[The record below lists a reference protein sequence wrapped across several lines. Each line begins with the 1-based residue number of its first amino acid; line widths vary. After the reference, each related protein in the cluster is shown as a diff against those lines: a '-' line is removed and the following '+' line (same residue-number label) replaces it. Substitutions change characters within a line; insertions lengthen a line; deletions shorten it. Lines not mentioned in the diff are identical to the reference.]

1 MRLVRPRVTRRFQHQ
16 IRDIGRAEVAQ
27 MDAAYRHIPNIPVIS
42 RMSRFLQ
49 EIQARVEG
57 RGTRIVLSEADDER
71 VIAAALELRRR
82 NLLEPLIVGAR
93 KSRIAEHFDVI
104 DPSTDARTEEFTET
118 LYTLRRHKGLSYD
131 GARSYAEDPLYF
143 AALMV
148 RAGYADG
155 SVAGAVRTTA
165 DVLRAAIWCVGMAPG
180 IRTVSSSFYMV
191 VPPFRAE
198 AAEVLTFTDASVIP
212 DPTAEQLADI
222 AEAASIAR
230 RRIVGDEPRVVF
242 LSFSTKGSAESPSVT
257 RVREAAAL
265 FRQRRPEVIA
275 DGELQV
281 DAALIADIARR
292 KAPDSALAGQA
303 NVLVFPNLDAGNI
316 GYKLVQRL
324 GHAEAVGPVL
334 QGLAKPCNDLSR
346 GASAD
351 DIVSVAG
358 ITAVQ
363 NLPPAGAV
371 V

>member
-1 MRLVRPRVTRRFQHQ
+1 MSLFLTDIQHRVQ
-16 IRDIGRAEVAQ
+16 G
-27 MDAAYRHIPNIPVIS
+27 S
-42 RMSRFLQ
+42 
-49 EIQARVEG
+49 G
-57 RGTRIVLSEADDER
+57 KRIVLSEADDER
-71 VIAAALELRRR
+71 TVKAALELRKRGLLDPVVIGSRR
-82 NLLEPLIVGAR
+82 SKAAKHL
-93 KSRIAEHFDVI
+93 DVI
-104 DPSTDARTEEFTET
+104 DPEHDARAEQYAET
-118 LYTLRRHKGLSYD
+118 LFTLRRHKGLNYD
-131 GARSYAEDPLYF
+131 AAVTTAKDPLYF

-148 RAGYADG
+148 RAGEADG

-165 DVLRAAIWCVGMAPG
+165 DVLRAAIWCVGTAPG
-180 IRTVSSSFYMV
+180 IKTVSSSFYMV
-191 VPPFRAE
+191 VPPFRSDE
-198 AAEVLTFTDASVIP
+198 TEVLSFTDASVIP

-222 AEAASIAR
+222 AEAAAIAR
-230 RRIVGDEPRVVF
+230 RRIVGDEPRVAF
-242 LSFSTKGSAESPSVT
+242 LSFSTKGSAESPSVDK
-257 RVREAAAL
+257 VRAAL
-265 FRQRRPEVIA
+265 GLFRKRRPEVPA

-292 KAPDSALAGQA
+292 KSPDSDLAGRA

-324 GHAEAVGPVL
+324 AHAEAVGPVL

-351 DIVSVAG
+351 DIVNVAC

>member
-1 MRLVRPRVTRRFQHQ
+1 MSVFLNDIQHRVQ
-16 IRDIGRAEVAQ
+16 G
-27 MDAAYRHIPNIPVIS
+27 S
-42 RMSRFLQ
+42 
-49 EIQARVEG
+49 G
-57 RGTRIVLSEADDER
+57 KRIVLSEADDDR
-71 VIAAALELRRR
+71 TVTAALALQARG
-82 NLLEPLIVGAR
+82 LLEPVIIGSKRGKA
-93 KSRIAEHFDVI
+93 AQHFDVI
-104 DPSTDARTEEFTET
+104 DPANDQRVESFIET
-118 LYTLRRHKGLSYD
+118 LYTLRQHKGMDRSA
-131 GARSYAEDPLYF
+131 ARRFVQDPLYF

-148 RAGYADG
+148 RAGEADG

-165 DVLRAAIWCVGMAPG
+165 DVLRAAIWCVGTAPG
-180 IRTVSSSFYMV
+180 IRNVSSAFYMV
-191 VPPFRAE
+191 VPPFRGAE
-198 AAEVLTFTDASVIP
+198 SEVLSFTDASVIP

-230 RRIVGDEPRVVF
+230 RSIVGDEPRVAF
-242 LSFSTKGSAESPSVT
+242 LSFSTKGSAESPSVEK
-257 RVREAAAL
+257 VRAAVEL
-265 FRQRRPEVIA
+265 FRQRRPELVA
-275 DGELQV
+275 DGELQA

-292 KAPDSALAGQA
+292 KSPDSALAGRA

-324 GHAEAVGPVL
+324 AHAEAVGPVL

-351 DIVSVAG
+351 DIVNVAC